1 MLGPLRSV
9 HSPVRRSKNCCSN
22 RTSNVELADLLRL
35 SSLHNSSMRF
45 LRAFFIAIFTAFVGC
60 LLAVFVG
67 DYLTRL
73 AHVPEMEGQRGMTV
87 FFLCVPLGILA
98 GLIIGIISSILVRRQ
113 ALAGFFIAQGWAL
126 LIVCVVAGLL
136 VGVPYVL
143 SDKPPRI
150 DGKRVELQF
159 ELRAPPAFQIP
170 DQPNGYSIRVSL
182 YTDNQQSR
190 FAFIDWSGITKD
202 ADHITIPGNVP
213 LLTHSKARSL
223 LASIGNEPAAS
234 QFIELKIPPAP
245 GKQDES
251 WSEWIFATQRAVLVR
266 YLSLNDLP
274 CDIAFARLID
284 STATVGA

>member
-22 RTSNVELADLLRL
+22 RISNVELADPLRL
-35 SSLHNSSMRF
+35 SSLQHSSMRF

-87 FFLCVPLGILA
+87 FFLCVPVGILA

-202 ADHITIPGNVP
+202 ANHITIPGNVP

-223 LASIGNEPAAS
+223 LASIGNEPAGS

-245 GKQDES
+245 RKQDES
-251 WSEWIFATQRAVLVR
+251 WSEWIFATQRADLGPVPEPERFAVR
-266 YLSLNDLP
+266 Y
-274 CDIAFARLID
+274 RVR
-284 STATVGA
+284 TVD

>member
-1 MLGPLRSV
+1 
-9 HSPVRRSKNCCSN
+9 
-22 RTSNVELADLLRL
+22 
-35 SSLHNSSMRF
+35 MRF

-126 LIVCVVAGLL
+126 LIVCGVAGLL

-143 SDKPPRI
+143 SDKPSRI

-251 WSEWIFATQRAVLVR
+251 WSEWIFATQRADLGPVPEPERFAVR
-266 YLSLNDLP
+266 Y
-274 CDIAFARLID
+274 RVR
-284 STATVGA
+284 TVD